1 VPVINLLQKFKQNS
15 LLGNVNLDL
24 RLQKGL
30 WGIDN
35 TPNAQWNRLLKTLAH
50 LLPAI
55 GNINSIRSEKIAQL
69 AGLYNAN
76 SEMAMTMLKMAR
88 FLDIL

>member
-1 VPVINLLQKFKQNS
+1 LSTPAINLLQKVKQNS

-24 RLQKGL
+24 RLQKAL

-35 TPNAQWNRLLKTLAH
+35 TPNAQWLKTLSH
-50 LLPAI
+50 LRPAI
-55 GNINSIRSEKIAQL
+55 DNINSIRYEKIAQL

-76 SEMAMTMLKMAR
+76 NEMAMTMLKMAR